1 MIDAYLLRYFL
12 AVVEEGGF
20 SRAAERCNVTQ
31 PTLSAG
37 IRKLEDHLG
46 TSLFLRSARR
56 VELTPAGSR
65 FLGRAQTIIREYNH
79 ALRDM
84 EGLEDGGP
92 KKPLRL
98 GLSHTIAG
106 WMVTLI
112 VKAVQNARP
121 DQRVELSEGTR
132 QELGNK
138 LAQDRLDMA
147 IQVSTG
153 NEPAGDVLFT
163 EGYSL
168 ALSTG
173 HPLAKRSVIA
183 AEDLAQDTMIARR
196 RCEVLQATSLHFT
209 SRNVRPPIGLRTTQC
224 DRAMAFV
231 GAGFGVTVAPMSF
244 KARAVVRIALKDFSP
259 TRTIGVHGADQS
271 LVKALRD
278 TLRSAAHQMH
288 TT

>member
-37 IRKLEDHLG
+37 IRKLEEHLG
-46 TSLFLRSARR
+46 ASLFHRSARR

-79 ALRDM
+79 ALRDL
-84 EGLEDGGP
+84 EGIEEGGP

-106 WMVTLI
+106 WMAAAITG
-112 VKAVQNARP
+112 AVQSARP
-121 DQRVELSEGTR
+121 DQRVEVSEGTR

-138 LAQDRLDMA
+138 LSQDRLDIA
-147 IQVSTG
+147 VQISTG
-153 NEPAGDVLFT
+153 NEPEGDVIFT
-163 EGYSL
+163 EGYGL
-168 ALSTG
+168 AIPSS
-173 HPLAKRSVIA
+173 HPLAGRSMIA

-244 KARAVVRIALKDFSP
+244 RAENVERVPLKDFSP
-259 TRTIGVHGADQS
+259 KRSIGLHGGNIDIAN
-271 LVKALRD
+271 
-278 TLRSAAHQMH
+278 TLAETLASIE
-288 TT
+288 